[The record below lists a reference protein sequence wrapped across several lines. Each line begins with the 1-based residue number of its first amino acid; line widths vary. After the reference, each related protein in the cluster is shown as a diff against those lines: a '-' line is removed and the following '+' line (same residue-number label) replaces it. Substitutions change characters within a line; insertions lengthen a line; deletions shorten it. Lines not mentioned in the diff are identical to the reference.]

1 MFSTHKT
8 PQVTLNQ
15 FLDEISDSLKSMKLT
30 RDEQDVLS
38 NAYKTAKFSE
48 KYDYSKFMQDIRKES
63 TKSTSI
69 NDRILDEDEK
79 KMIE

>member
-15 FLDEISDSLKSMKLT
+15 FLDEIMDSLKSMKLT
-30 RDEQDVLS
+30 RDEQDLLA

-48 KYDYSKFMQDIRKES
+48 KYDYSLFKQDIRKES
-63 TKSTSI
+63 TKSTNI
-69 NDRILDEDEK
+69 TERILDEEER